1 MPNFAITTHERWDHF
16 VQYAVDAPTLE
27 AAIRMVTSGKV
38 PYTSAEYQ
46 ESNPIQ
52 EVLSILEVIN
62 NDTNKTIKGE
72 KKLKKRL
79 DNSVG

>member
-1 MPNFAITTHERWDHF
+1 MPNFQITTHERWDHV
-16 VQYAVDAPTLE
+16 VQYVVDAPTLE
-27 AAIRMVTSGKV
+27 AAIRMVTSGRV

-46 ESNPIQ
+46 GCNPIQ
-52 EVLSILEVIN
+52 EVFSILEVTN

-72 KKLKKRL
+72 KKLKKLL